1 MGISRMKL
9 LQLLTCMLASALE
22 TEDEMK
28 RSINET
34 GDVIPEWK
42 YKLLSLYEP
51 KPLDLEFKL
60 FLLDSANDQKS
71 ATEMYDYLR
80 QSNKLIR
87 PDLEYFAANINRL
100 KTYTRARFLSL
111 DRMPGMDRTS
121 DCWVVMAYNS
131 TRQLES
137 DTRLGEQLLDHF
149 NEKCQ
154 IGFLD
159 YAFPSNQKLMQPLMI
174 LDTALLLRFPNSFMT
189 NTKFH
194 PRQWQIE

>member
-1 MGISRMKL
+1 MGTQSTWGFSRMRL

-51 KPLDLEFKL
+51 KPLDLAFKL

-87 PDLEYFAANINRL
+87 PDLEYFAANIDWLKNFLNSTDHMAFVNRL
-100 KTYTRARFLSL
+100 NTYTRARFLSL

-131 TRQLES
+131 GNSCLTISTRS
-137 DTRLGEQLLDHF
+137 V
-149 NEKCQ
+149 KS
-154 IGFLD
+154 
-159 YAFPSNQKLMQPLMI
+159 AFWTMP
-174 LDTALLLRFPNSFMT
+174 
-189 NTKFH
+189 FH
-194 PRQWQIE
+194 PTKN

>member
-1 MGISRMKL
+1 MGISRMRL

-51 KPLDLEFKL
+51 KPLDLAFKL

-87 PDLEYFAANINRL
+87 PDLEYFANIDWLKNFLNSTDHMAFVNRL
-100 KTYTRARFLSL
+100 NTYTRARFLSL

-174 LDTALLLRFPNSFMT
+174 LDT
-189 NTKFH
+189 
-194 PRQWQIE
+194 